1 MEADAYEPA
10 MTTWRGDAGFT
21 DLLDRRDVPKYDLR
35 VEVLGT
41 LDEVSSAL
49 GVARA
54 QSAQQATRE
63 LLLEIQRDLCYM
75 MSEVAGHSSNGAR
88 DQIDATRTAWLEEQ
102 LNALQRQAPWAKG
115 FVVPGDSL
123 VGAYLQ
129 LARAI
134 TRRAE
139 RQVARLAHD
148 DDLTNPLLLAYLNR
162 LAYVLYALARVEE
175 QSSGVA
181 EPTMARETK

>member
-1 MEADAYEPA
+1 
-10 MTTWRGDAGFT
+10 MTTWRGDAGLT
-21 DLLDRRDVPKYDLR
+21 DLLNRRDVPKYDLR

-41 LDEVSSAL
+41 LDEVSSAV

-54 QSAQQATRE
+54 MSTDQTARG

-75 MSEVAGHSSNGAR
+75 MSEIAGHPPNGSR
-88 DQIDATRTAWLEEQ
+88 EHIDAERAAWLETQ
-102 LNALQRQAPWAKG
+102 LAALQNQAPWAKG
-115 FVVPGDSL
+115 FIVPGDSP

-139 RQVARLAHD
+139 RQVARLAHEET
-148 DDLTNPLLLAYLNR
+148 LENHLILAYLNR

-175 QSSGVA
+175 QHAGIVQ
-181 EPTMARETK
+181 PTMARQEK